1 MKLVGG
7 LLSPYVRRT
16 AVSLNIMGLP
26 YEHEQVS
33 VFQNPDAVGKYNPLV
48 RVPALV
54 LDDGEVLV
62 ESWAIVDALDDLG
75 GADKRL
81 TPASGAAR
89 RKVMKVTA
97 VALGA
102 TDKAVWAVYEGRFHP
117 PEKIHQPWI
126 DHNDRQVVA
135 GFGYLDGLA
144 EKAGASGWLA
154 GTPSISQADV
164 TAVVGFTFAAKMRPQ
179 LGLSACAPNLARIAA
194 RCEALVAFAKSPI
207 PA

>member
-16 AVSLNIMGLP
+16 AVSLNLTGLP
-26 YEHEQVS
+26 YQHEQVS
-33 VFQNPDAVGKYNPLV
+33 VFQDPAAVSKYNPLV

-54 LDDGEVLV
+54 LDDGEALV
-62 ESWAIVDALDDLG
+62 ESWAIVDAIDDLAG
-75 GADKRL
+75 DKRL
-81 TPASGAAR
+81 TPASGPAR
-89 RKVMKVTA
+89 RHVMKITA

-117 PEKIHQPWI
+117 PEKLHQPWI
-126 DHNDRQVVA
+126 DHNDRQVVG

-144 EKAGASGWLA
+144 AKAGATGWLA

-164 TAVVGFTFAAKMRPQ
+164 TAAVAFTFAAKMRPA
-179 LGLSACAPNLARIAA
+179 LDLASCAPNLARFTA
-194 RCEALVAFAKSPI
+194 RCEAMEAFAKSPI